1 MEGTWMNN
9 LPKIKCAWMEHNWK
23 TNGNQIKRKNMKGK
37 MKGMDWA
44 KVFELMAATEPESSE
59 RKRKNEEGG
68 EGGRL
73 WFGWVGIGNERI
85 SISNNWKDFNGKGKG
100 LYL

>member
-1 MEGTWMNN
+1 M
-9 LPKIKCAWMEHNWK
+9 
-23 TNGNQIKRKNMKGK
+23 
-37 MKGMDWA
+37 
-44 KVFELMAATEPESSE
+44 FELMAATEPESSE

-85 SISNNWKDFNGKGKG
+85 SISNN
-100 LYL
+100 